1 MRVRRKGPTM
11 ESRIWHSLGEYI
23 FPLLV
28 GSLVFLAALGA
39 YYIWK
44 KIYCDTTRWKMK
56 TWIFIISGAKYRE
69 CRHYQNPAELSN
81 TAKTCV
87 LTFIFLIGGK
97 LLYSVVLVSAVQQL
111 WLIHVL
117 TFNTNS
123 AASLDLCVM
132 VHHVCGTQ
140 KLPHS
145 QCILHTTVSLNF
157 YIVEPY
163 AQYTASH
170 QWATALL
177 WVSIWAN

>member
-87 LTFIFLIGGK
+87 LTFNA
-97 LLYSVVLVSAVQQL
+97 S
-111 WLIHVL
+111 
-117 TFNTNS
+117 S
-123 AASLDLCVM
+123 AASLDLCVV

-145 QCILHTTVSLNF
+145 QCILHTTVSLHF

-170 QWATALL
+170 RWATALL
-177 WVSIWAN
+177 WVSIGAN